1 MKRLSRRFVYIL
13 CLSVV
18 AVALF
23 FLLQGQFRYVFIGI
37 GDGQLFLWDGDSW
50 KRDILEIGGFSSWL
64 NGFIVQFFHIPL
76 AGTVIA
82 SVLMTATVAFTFRIC
97 RFFRGGFCM
106 CLFPLMLFPT
116 SFLCLDVVT
125 ESYSFQAVT
134 DYLLINGIFLTGI
147 CCYSA
152 AGKVKS
158 IWLGIPLIV
167 LLILAIGPI
176 YRPLTIPGSHRFIC
190 AAWISLAVCCIGSFV
205 LGKTVASESSVSFKG
220 KVTSVPIG
228 VLLLVLSSAA
238 VSIPFF
244 YFLKKYRQPR
254 QEQVFQL
261 SYYARNSQWSYI
273 TAVSRRMDMNNYMLL
288 NYANLALGCQGCLL
302 EHWTDYK
309 QDNVQALCIKS
320 DLTVGCMSLLSM
332 IYYEMGNIAAAQD
345 MAFEANQCQASA
357 ALLQMLVR
365 TNIIFGNYCVA
376 EKYIAKLEK
385 TLFYRDWAEGM
396 RKFLNDEGV
405 LSDPVLSSK
414 RKGLPETDAFIV
426 RDRIIDNL
434 FLLLEADPMNVVA
447 RDYAIVY
454 LHLSRDATALLAFV
468 DRFYGTEALQA
479 LSPAMQMGLVSA
491 TQGDLQYCRS
501 HGVSDEIIAVY
512 GIQKKEEVR

>member
-23 FLLQGQFRYVFIGI
+23 FLLQGQFRYVFLGI
-37 GDGQLFLWDGDSW
+37 GDGQVFLWDIDAW
-50 KRDILEIGGFSSWL
+50 RDDILDIGGFSLWL
-64 NGFIVQFFHIPL
+64 NGFFVQFFHLPL

-82 SVLMTATVAFTFRIC
+82 SVLMTFTVAFTFRIC
-97 RFFRGGFCM
+97 SFIRGGFCM
-106 CLFPLMLFPT
+106 WMFPVMLFPT
-116 SFLCLDVVT
+116 AFLCLDVVA

-134 DYLLINGIFLTGI
+134 DYLLVTGI
-147 CCYSA
+147 LLVCICHEEKVRIFRNAWLKLPA
-152 AGKVKS
+152 AV
-158 IWLGIPLIV
+158 I
-167 LLILAIGPI
+167 LILITGPI
-176 YRPLTIPGSHRFIC
+176 LRPLTIPGSHRFIC

-426 RDRIIDNL
+426 RDRIIDDL
-434 FLLLEADPMNVVA
+434 FLLLEADPTNVVA

-454 LHLSRDATALLAFV
+454 LHLSRDAASLLAFV
-468 DRFYGTEALQA
+468 DRFYGTEVLPA
-479 LSPAMQMGLVSA
+479 LSVAMQMGLLSA
-491 TQGDLQYCRS
+491 TEGDLEYCRN
-501 HGVSDEIIAVY
+501 HGVSDEIINLY
-512 GIQKKEEVR
+512 GKQKKEVGK